1 MKKAII
7 FIILLAALCA
17 GGYYCYEEGLIDRWF
32 PGFLEKV
39 IPGYEPKEPA
49 GRVSS
54 DAENAVFLDSVSILC
69 GLGSGSGE
77 ILRFSGEVEP
87 QETVSYDL
95 DGNRTVGECFVK
107 EGDHVSDGQELFI
120 YDTAEDEQDL
130 AQAEIDLERLQ
141 NSHDTSEAEIVELT
155 KQYESEKTPENELEL
170 LTAKNDLKQNALDQE
185 AKQKEID
192 RLKKAIENS
201 SVYCEVDGV
210 VQSINDDGS
219 GSGGGSYAYG
229 GSSSDSAYIKILKTG
244 TYRIKA
250 SANEQNINLIRPGM
264 SMLVFS
270 RTDSSLIW
278 HGELSEIDTDKGGE
292 EDQSP
297 FGSSSS
303 GSSNYAFYVELE
315 SSDGLMLGQHVYLEE
330 DMGQEY
336 AHDGIWLN
344 DYYFVTDP
352 DGGTYVWAANSR
364 NLLEKRKVELGEE
377 DQELHLHEVVS
388 GLNEDDFICEPQ
400 ERLEEGLPVNYN
412 ERGPGSAENAS
423 GMPGEDGGMDLS
435 GSVSFGTDDPS
446 DEEGLFDAE
455 DFFSGDGLIDGED
468 HFYDD
473 DGFFDGDL
481 ILEEETEPGGTP
493 FVSDAGMPSYEGDL
507 LLSPDSSGLPLGN
520 QGLVFADGSSGSA
533 EGLSAG
539 STEEE
544 EQVESTP
551 LTDFV
556 SEAGRKAS
564 ALIDLEG

>member
-7 FIILLAALCA
+7 LIVILAALFA

-39 IPGYEPKEPA
+39 IPGYESKEPS

-120 YDTAEDEQDL
+120 YDTTEEEQDL

-155 KQYESEKTPENELEL
+155 RQYEKEQTPENELEL

-201 SVYCEVDGV
+201 SVYCEVDGI
-210 VQSINDDGS
+210 VQSINDDSNSS
-219 GSGGGSYAYG
+219 GSSYSYG
-229 GSSSDSAYIKILKTG
+229 GSSDSSYIKILKTG

-250 SANEQNINLIRPGM
+250 KANEQNINLIRTGM
-264 SMLVFS
+264 PMLVFS
-270 RTDSSLIW
+270 RTDSALIW
-278 HGELSEIDTDKGGE
+278 HGELSEIDTDKGE
-292 EDQSP
+292 EEEQSI
-297 FGSSSS
+297 FGNSSS
-303 GSSNYAFYVELE
+303 GSSNYSFYVELA
-315 SSDGLMLGQHVYLEE
+315 SSEGLMLGQHVYLEE

-336 AHDGIWLN
+336 SHDGIWLN
-344 DYYFVTDP
+344 DYYFVSDP
-352 DGGTYVWAANSR
+352 SGETYVWAANRR
-364 NLLEKRKVELGEE
+364 NLLEKRRVELGEE
-377 DQELHLHEVVS
+377 DPELHLHEVVS
-388 GLNEDDFICEPQ
+388 GLNEDDYICEPQ

-412 ERGPGSAENAS
+412 ERGSDSGENAS
-423 GMPGEDGGMDLS
+423 GIIDDSSLNLNGTF
-435 GSVSFGTDDPS
+435 SFGTDGLD
-446 DEEGLFDAE
+446 DEDGSFSAEG
-455 DFFSGDGLIDGED
+455 FFSGDGLIDGED
-468 HFYDD
+468 PFYDD

-481 ILEEETEPGGTP
+481 ILEDETEGES
-493 FVSDAGMPSYEGDL
+493 FAFSSDAGIPSFEGDL
-507 LLSPDSSGLPLGN
+507 VFSPDNGGLPVGN
-520 QGLVFADGSSGSA
+520 QGIVFADSTPGSSD
-533 EGLSAG
+533 GLSAG
-539 STEEE
+539 NTQIPEEGQE
-544 EQVESTP
+544 PASELSG
-551 LTDFV
+551 FA

-564 ALIDLEG
+564 ELIVLEG

>member
-7 FIILLAALCA
+7 LIVILAALFA

-39 IPGYEPKEPA
+39 IPGYESKEPS

-120 YDTAEDEQDL
+120 YDTTEEEQDL

-155 KQYESEKTPENELEL
+155 RQYEKEQTPENELEL

-201 SVYCEVDGV
+201 SVYCEVDGI
-210 VQSINDDGS
+210 VQSINDDSNSS
-219 GSGGGSYAYG
+219 GSSYSYG
-229 GSSSDSAYIKILKTG
+229 GSSDSSYIKILKTG

-250 SANEQNINLIRPGM
+250 NANDQNVNLIRTGM

-270 RTDSSLIW
+270 RTDSSRIW
-278 HGELSEIDTDKGGE
+278 RGELSEIDTDKGE
-292 EDQSP
+292 EEEQSI
-297 FGSSSS
+297 FGNSSS
-303 GSSNYAFYVELE
+303 GSSNYSFYVELA
-315 SSDGLMLGQHVYLEE
+315 SSEGLMLGQHVYLEE

-336 AHDGIWLN
+336 SHDGIWLN
-344 DYYFVTDP
+344 DYYFVSDP
-352 DGGTYVWAANSR
+352 SGETYVWAANRR
-364 NLLEKRKVELGEE
+364 NLLEKRRVELGEE
-377 DQELHLHEVVS
+377 DPELHLHEVVS
-388 GLNEDDFICEPQ
+388 GLNEDDYICEPQ

-412 ERGPGSAENAS
+412 ERGSDSGESAPGIIDDSSLNLN
-423 GMPGEDGGMDLS
+423 GTF
-435 GSVSFGTDDPS
+435 SFGTDGLD
-446 DEEGLFDAE
+446 DEDGSFSAEG
-455 DFFSGDGLIDGED
+455 FFSGDGLIDGED
-468 HFYDD
+468 PFYDD

-481 ILEEETEPGGTP
+481 IIEDETEGES
-493 FVSDAGMPSYEGDL
+493 FAFSSDAGIPSFEGDL
-507 LLSPDSSGLPLGN
+507 VFSPDNGGLPVGN
-520 QGLVFADGSSGSA
+520 QGIVFADSTPGSSD
-533 EGLSAG
+533 GLSAG
-539 STEEE
+539 STQIPEEGQE
-544 EQVESTP
+544 PASELSG
-551 LTDFV
+551 FA

-564 ALIDLEG
+564 ELIVLEG

>member
-7 FIILLAALCA
+7 LIVILAALFA

-39 IPGYEPKEPA
+39 IPGYESKEPS

-120 YDTAEDEQDL
+120 YDTTEEEQDL

-155 KQYESEKTPENELEL
+155 RQYEKEQTPENELEL

-192 RLKKAIENS
+192 SLKKAIENS
-201 SVYCEVDGV
+201 SVYCEVDGI
-210 VQSINDDGS
+210 VQSINDDSNSS
-219 GSGGGSYAYG
+219 GSSYSYG
-229 GSSSDSAYIKILKTG
+229 GSSDSSYIKILKTG

-250 SANEQNINLIRPGM
+250 KANEQNINLIRTGM
-264 SMLVFS
+264 PMLVFS
-270 RTDSSLIW
+270 RTDSALIW
-278 HGELSEIDTDKGGE
+278 HGELSEIDTNKGE
-292 EDQSP
+292 EEEQSI
-297 FGSSSS
+297 FGNSSS
-303 GSSNYAFYVELE
+303 GSSNYSFYVELA
-315 SSDGLMLGQHVYLEE
+315 SSEGLMLGQHVYLEE

-336 AHDGIWLN
+336 SHDGIWLN
-344 DYYFVTDP
+344 DYYFVSDP
-352 DGGTYVWAANSR
+352 SGETYVWAANRR
-364 NLLEKRKVELGEE
+364 NLLEKRRVELGEE
-377 DQELHLHEVVS
+377 DPELHLHEVVS
-388 GLNEDDFICEPQ
+388 GLNEDDYICEPQ

-412 ERGPGSAENAS
+412 ERGSDSGENAS
-423 GMPGEDGGMDLS
+423 GIIDDSSLNLNGTF
-435 GSVSFGTDDPS
+435 SFGTDGLD
-446 DEEGLFDAE
+446 DEDGSFSAEG
-455 DFFSGDGLIDGED
+455 FFSGDGLIDGED
-468 HFYDD
+468 PFYDD

-481 ILEEETEPGGTP
+481 IIEDETEGES
-493 FVSDAGMPSYEGDL
+493 FAFSSDAGIPSFEGDL
-507 LLSPDSSGLPLGN
+507 VFSPDNGGLPVGN
-520 QGLVFADGSSGSA
+520 QGIVFADSTPGSSD
-533 EGLSAG
+533 GLSAG
-539 STEEE
+539 STQIPEEGQE
-544 EQVESTP
+544 PASELSG
-551 LTDFV
+551 FA

-564 ALIDLEG
+564 ELIVLEG